1 MSCNGCRVLR
11 KGCSETCILRPC
23 LQWIENMEAKGYATV
38 FVAKFFGRAGLMGFI
53 SAMPEHQLMVY
64 TYFTIRHSIICFW
77 KPNSWSASLF
87 LSSRVYS
94 KKAIFLCLFLSFSRC
109 AVLFQSLLFEAC
121 GRTMN
126 PMFVAVG
133 LLWSGNWH
141 VCQAAVNTVLK
152 GGSLSLLSLSIC
164 LLENL
169 SLSAPCFPAIA
180 KNGGLPFSSTV
191 RVDGPTQMVF
201 PLSLNASE
209 DNPFGRHTIS
219 LGIGFPE
226 AGGEESKERT
236 RSVSR
241 ENISNKNRH
250 WEVASARNVEPCFL
264 WQKDGQCDNSNQL
277 HANIELWTDNLGQ
290 EFYDSNQKSVHLQ
303 GMRVATRRVRAR
315 IEAIS
320 VAPSAYGEVPH
331 DEFPVSANEAE
342 QLELDLTLKVKGGRG
357 NKMVGTKKHFPV
369 LEILW
374 ILKTCN

>member
-53 SAMPEHQLMVY
+53 SAMPEHQLM
-64 TYFTIRHSIICFW
+64 
-77 KPNSWSASLF
+77 
-87 LSSRVYS
+87 
-94 KKAIFLCLFLSFSRC
+94 
-109 AVLFQSLLFEAC
+109 AC

-236 RSVSR
+236 RSNFERITLDKSSTIRTKKVCTYKGCAWLPGESG
-241 ENISNKNRH
+241 
-250 WEVASARNVEPCFL
+250 P
-264 WQKDGQCDNSNQL
+264 
-277 HANIELWTDNLGQ
+277 ELKQYQW
-290 EFYDSNQKSVHLQ
+290 HLQ
-303 GMRVATRRVRAR
+303 PTVKCRMMN
-315 IEAIS
+315 S
-320 VAPSAYGEVPH
+320 QCLQMKPS
-331 DEFPVSANEAE
+331 SSS
-342 QLELDLTLKVKGGRG
+342 
-357 NKMVGTKKHFPV
+357 
-369 LEILW
+369 
-374 ILKTCN
+374 

>member
-53 SAMPEHQLMVY
+53 SAMPEHQLM
-64 TYFTIRHSIICFW
+64 
-77 KPNSWSASLF
+77 
-87 LSSRVYS
+87 
-94 KKAIFLCLFLSFSRC
+94 
-109 AVLFQSLLFEAC
+109 AC

-264 WQKDGQCDNSNQL
+264 WQKDGQ
-277 HANIELWTDNLGQ
+277 W
-290 EFYDSNQKSVHLQ
+290 
-303 GMRVATRRVRAR
+303 MRVATRRVRAR

-331 DEFPVSANEAE
+331 DEFPVPVTS
-342 QLELDLTLKVKGGRG
+342 LDSTHRESP
-357 NKMVGTKKHFPV
+357 NPPSSWV
-369 LEILW
+369 LEMSPLQPPFRT
-374 ILKTCN
+374 LLPLLQ